1 MHQTNNSKNLIRE
14 KMPSQRRLPEELLS
28 KADNYWKS
36 FVEASLSSGLTVPDD
51 PYIIN
56 TAKQVW
62 AFSEFVAR
70 NCVKEPGL
78 LLGLLES
85 SDLVKSYANGNYYR
99 IINNSVKEARDHK
112 ELGIILRRLRK
123 REMVRIAW
131 RDLAQWADLKET
143 MDDLSSLAEACLKGA
158 LSLIHPWQCQELGR
172 PADKE
177 GNPQSLVVLGM
188 GKLGAGELNFSSDI
202 DLIFAYPGPGYTK
215 DGPKSVTNEE
225 FFARLCRSLISV
237 IGTTTADGIVFR
249 VDMRLRPYGENGPLV
264 LGFDAMEEYYQSQG
278 REWERYAMV
287 KARPVTGG
295 TNGDTLLETLRPFVY
310 RRYLDY
316 GAFDSLREMKQL
328 IEQETHKKGIKDDI
342 KLGAGGIREI
352 EFTGQAF
359 QLILGGRIPEL
370 RERGTLQ
377 VLDLLAVHNCLPK
390 DACQKLKDA
399 YIFLR
404 NTEHRLQEYADQQTH
419 KLPLEPLSQ
428 TRLALSMG
436 FQTWKKYI
444 DILHRH
450 METVHYYFKGFFS
463 REDDQSK
470 DSTKQL
476 LSGIWFGTV
485 DKDHAVQA
493 LQSMGFRET
502 SEVLNLL
509 QSIKDSRTSLG
520 LSSSGRDR
528 LNRLIPLVLK
538 EAAGTEQPDLAFKR
552 TLDLIEPIE
561 RRTCYLSLLLEN
573 PDALSHLVRLCS
585 GGAWIAT
592 LLSRHPVLLDELLD
606 PLTLYSPPD
615 RPSLEKDIKKMLF
628 GAPPD
633 DLERQMDELRRFRQ
647 ANMLRIA
654 AADISGA
661 MSVLD
666 VSQHLTDTAE
676 VIVDKVLALARDHLI
691 DRHGMP
697 PCVLGGQDGKEIC
710 GFVVVAYGNLGG
722 KEMGYSSDLDLVFL
736 HTGKVGRMTSGPKPL
751 DTTIFYT
758 RFGQR
763 MIHILTVHTQAG
775 ILYEVDTRLRP
786 SGESGVLV
794 SSLEAFFQY
803 QMDRAWTWE
812 HQALVRAR
820 TIAGDIKV
828 CKKFDELR
836 KKVIA
841 RSRDTDILRSSVISM
856 RDRLISQYGNRH
868 PGKFDLKHDPGGL
881 TDIEFLIQYMV
892 LANAFRHPGLAE
904 WSNSIGLLE
913 AFKKKD
919 LMPERYAD
927 TLLEANMSYRKAINK
942 LSLQERLTCVET
954 GDFTDLR
961 SGVREIWDK
970 VMKW

>member
-1 MHQTNNSKNLIRE
+1 ML
-14 KMPSQRRLPEELLS
+14 PQRLLPEELLLE
-28 KADNYWKS
+28 ADNYWKD
-36 FVEASLSSGLTVPDD
+36 FVEATLSSGLPVPDD
-51 PYIIN
+51 PHIIN

-70 NCVKEPGL
+70 SCVKEPGL
-78 LLGLLES
+78 LL
-85 SDLVKSYANGNYYR
+85 DLWGSGDLTNSYTNGNYDR
-99 IINNSVKEARDHK
+99 IVNNSVKEAQDHK
-112 ELGIILRRLRK
+112 ELGIILRRLRR

-131 RDLAQWADLKET
+131 RDLAQWTDFKET
-143 MDDLSSLAEACLKGA
+143 TEDLSSLAEACLRGA
-158 LSLIHPWQCQELGR
+158 LSLLYPWQCQELGC
-172 PADKE
+172 PTDKE
-177 GNPQSLVVLGM
+177 GNPQFLVVLGM

-202 DLIFAYPGPGYTK
+202 DLIFAYPESGHTK

-225 FFARLCRSLISV
+225 FFARLCRRLISV

-249 VDMRLRPYGENGPLV
+249 VDTRLRPYGENGPLV
-264 LGFDAMEEYYQSQG
+264 LSFDAMEEYYQSQG

-287 KARPVTGG
+287 KARPVVGG
-295 TNGDTLLETLRPFVY
+295 TDGDTLLETLRPFVY

-328 IEQETHKKGIKDDI
+328 IEQETYKKGIKDDI

-352 EFTGQAF
+352 EFIGQTF
-359 QLILGGRIPEL
+359 QLIRGSRIPEL
-370 RERGTLQ
+370 RERSILR
-377 VLDLLAVHNCLPK
+377 VLDLLAIHNFLPK
-390 DACQKLKDA
+390 DTCQKLKDA

-419 KLPLEPLSQ
+419 KLPFEPLSQ
-428 TRLALSMG
+428 TRLALSMD
-436 FQTWKKYI
+436 FQTWKEYI

-450 METVHYYFKGFFS
+450 METVRYYFKGLFS

-485 DKDHAVQA
+485 DKDLAGQA
-493 LQSMGFRET
+493 LQSMGFQET
-502 SEVLNLL
+502 NKILNFL
-509 QSIKDSRTSLG
+509 QGLKDSGTSLS

-528 LNRLIPLVLK
+528 LDRLIPLVLK
-538 EAAGTEQPDLAFKR
+538 EAAGAEQPDLALKR
-552 TLDLIEPIE
+552 TLDLIESIE

-573 PDALSHLVRLCS
+573 SDALSHLTRLCS
-585 GGAWIAT
+585 RGAWIAT
-592 LLSRHPVLLDELLD
+592 LISRHPVLLDELLD
-606 PLTLYSPPD
+606 PLILYSPPD
-615 RPSLEKDIKKMLF
+615 RPSLERDIKKMF
-628 GAPPD
+628 SRVPPD
-633 DLERQMDELRRFRQ
+633 DLEQQMDELRRFRQ
-647 ANMLRIA
+647 ANMLRVA

-661 MSVLD
+661 MSVRD

-697 PCVLGGQDGKEIC
+697 PCVSSQDEKEIC
-710 GFVVVAYGNLGG
+710 GFAIVAYGKLGG

-736 HTGKVGRMTSGPKPL
+736 HTGKVGQMTSGPKPL
-751 DTTIFYT
+751 DTTMFYT
-758 RFGQR
+758 RLGQR

-775 ILYEVDTRLRP
+775 ILYEVDMRLRP
-786 SGESGVLV
+786 SGASGVLV

-803 QMDRAWTWE
+803 QMDQAWIWE

-820 TIAGDIKV
+820 TIAGDIRV

-841 RSRDTDILRSSVISM
+841 KSRDTDILKNSVISM
-856 RDRLISQYGNRH
+856 RDKLISQYGNRH

-881 TDIEFLIQYMV
+881 TDIEFLVQYMV
-892 LANAFRHPGLAE
+892 LANAFRHPDLTK
-904 WSNSIGLLE
+904 WSNSIRLLE
-913 AFKKKD
+913 AFEQKD
-919 LMPERYAD
+919 LISKRYTD
-927 TLLEANMSYRKAINK
+927 TLLKAYVSYRKTINK
-942 LSLQERLTCVET
+942 LSLQERPTYVKA

-970 VMKW
+970 VMK

>member
-1 MHQTNNSKNLIRE
+1 MR
-14 KMPSQRRLPEELLS
+14 KMQSQKPLPKELLLM
-28 KADNYWKS
+28 ADAHWKS

-62 AFSEFVAR
+62 AFTEFVAK
-70 NCVKEPGL
+70 NCVKEPEL

-85 SDLVKSYANGNYYR
+85 GDLVKSYVNGNYDR

-131 RDLAQWADLKET
+131 RDLARWADLKET
-143 MDDLSSLAEACLKGA
+143 MEDLSSLAEACLKGA
-158 LSLIHPWQCQELGR
+158 LSLLYPWQCQELGY
-172 PADKE
+172 PADKK

-188 GKLGAGELNFSSDI
+188 GKLGARELNFSSDI
-202 DLIFAYPGPGYTK
+202 DLIFAYPESGYTK

-225 FFARLCRSLISV
+225 FFAWLCRRLISV
-237 IGTTTADGIVFR
+237 IGTTTAGGIVFR
-249 VDMRLRPYGENGPLV
+249 VDTRLRPYGESGPLV
-264 LGFDAMEEYYQSQG
+264 LSFDTMEEYYQSQG

-287 KARPVTGG
+287 KARPVAGG
-295 TNGDTLLETLRPFVY
+295 TDGDTLLETLRPFVY

-328 IEQETHKKGIKDDI
+328 IEQETRKKGVKDDI

-352 EFTGQAF
+352 EFIGQTF
-359 QLILGGRIPEL
+359 QLIRGGRIPEL
-370 RERGTLQ
+370 RERSILR
-377 VLDLLAVHNCLPK
+377 VLDLLAVHNLMPK
-390 DACQKLKDA
+390 DACRKLKDA

-419 KLPLEPLSQ
+419 KLPFEPLSQ

-436 FQTWKKYI
+436 FQTWKEYI
-444 DILHRH
+444 DILYGH
-450 METVHYYFKGFFS
+450 METVRYYFKGLFS

-470 DSTKQL
+470 DSMKQL

-485 DKDHAVQA
+485 DKDLAGQA
-493 LQSMGFRET
+493 LQSMGFHKTNEI
-502 SEVLNLL
+502 LNFL
-509 QSIKDSRTSLG
+509 QGLKDSRTSLS

-528 LNRLIPLVLK
+528 LDRLIPLVLK
-538 EAAGTEQPDLAFKR
+538 EAAGADQPDLALKR
-552 TLDLIEPIE
+552 TLDLIESIE

-573 PDALSHLVRLCS
+573 PDALSHLIRLCS
-585 GGAWIAT
+585 RGAWIAT
-592 LLSRHPVLLDELLD
+592 LLSRQPVLLDELLT

-615 RPSLEKDIKKMLF
+615 RPSLERDIKKILS
-628 GAPPD
+628 GLSRG

-661 MSVLD
+661 LSVQE
-666 VSQHLTDTAE
+666 VSHHLTDTAE
-676 VIVDKVLALARDHLI
+676 VVVNRVLALAQDHLI
-691 DRHGMP
+691 DRHGIP
-697 PCVLGGQDGKEIC
+697 PCMSGQDEKEIC
-710 GFVVVAYGNLGG
+710 GFAVVAYGKLGG
-722 KEMGYSSDLDLVFL
+722 REMGYSSDLDLVFL

-751 DTTIFYT
+751 DSTMFYT
-758 RFGQR
+758 RLGQR

-775 ILYEVDTRLRP
+775 ILYEVDMRLRP
-786 SGESGVLV
+786 SGASGVLV

-803 QMDRAWTWE
+803 QMDQAWTWE

-820 TIAGDIKV
+820 TIAGNIKV

-841 RSRDTDILRSSVISM
+841 KFRDTDILKSSVISM
-856 RDRLISQYGNRH
+856 RDKLINQYGNKY
-868 PGKFDLKHDPGGL
+868 PGNFDLKHDPGGL
-881 TDIEFLIQYMV
+881 TDIEFLVQYMV
-892 LANAFRHPGLAE
+892 LANAFRHPDLAE
-904 WSNSIGLLE
+904 WSNSIRLLE
-913 AFKKKD
+913 AFKKKG
-919 LMPERYAD
+919 LIRKRYAD
-927 TLLEANMSYRKAINK
+927 TLLEADMSYRKTINK
-942 LSLQERLTCVET
+942 LSLQEKPTYVEAD
-954 GDFTDLR
+954 DFTGLR
-961 SGVREIWDK
+961 SEVMEIWDD
-970 VMKW
+970 VMK

>member
-1 MHQTNNSKNLIRE
+1 MLL
-14 KMPSQRRLPEELLS
+14 QRLLPEELLLE
-28 KADNYWKS
+28 ADNYWKD
-36 FVEASLSSGLTVPDD
+36 FVEATLSSGLPVPDD
-51 PYIIN
+51 PHIIN

-78 LLGLLES
+78 LL
-85 SDLVKSYANGNYYR
+85 DLWGSGDLTNSYTNGNYDR
-99 IINNSVKEARDHK
+99 IVNNSVKEAQDHK
-112 ELGIILRRLRK
+112 ELGIILRRLRR

-131 RDLAQWADLKET
+131 RDLAQWTDLKET
-143 MDDLSSLAEACLKGA
+143 TEDLSSLAEACLRGA
-158 LSLIHPWQCQELGR
+158 LSLLYPWQCQELGC
-172 PADKE
+172 PTDKE

-202 DLIFAYPGPGYTK
+202 DLIFAYPESGHTK

-225 FFARLCRSLISV
+225 FFARLCRRLISV

-249 VDMRLRPYGENGPLV
+249 VDTRLRPYGENGPLV
-264 LGFDAMEEYYQSQG
+264 LSFDAMEEYYQSQG

-287 KARPVTGG
+287 KARPVAGG
-295 TNGDTLLETLRPFVY
+295 ISGDTLLETLRPFVY

-328 IEQETHKKGIKDDI
+328 IEQETYNKGIKDDI

-352 EFTGQAF
+352 EFIGQTF
-359 QLILGGRIPEL
+359 QLIRGSRIPEL
-370 RERGTLQ
+370 RERSILR
-377 VLDLLAVHNCLPK
+377 VLDLLAIHNFLPK
-390 DACQKLKDA
+390 DTCQKLKDA

-419 KLPLEPLSQ
+419 KLPFEPLSQ

-436 FQTWKKYI
+436 FQTWKEYI
-444 DILHRH
+444 DFLHRH
-450 METVHYYFKGFFS
+450 METVRYYFKGLFS

-485 DKDHAVQA
+485 DKDLAGQA
-493 LQSMGFRET
+493 LQSMGFQET
-502 SEVLNLL
+502 NKVLNFL
-509 QSIKDSRTSLG
+509 QGLKDSRTSLS

-528 LNRLIPLVLK
+528 LNCLIPLVLK
-538 EAAGTEQPDLAFKR
+538 EAAGTEQPDLALKR
-552 TLDLIEPIE
+552 TLDLIESIE

-573 PDALSHLVRLCS
+573 SDALSHLTRLCS
-585 GGAWIAT
+585 RGAWIAT
-592 LLSRHPVLLDELLD
+592 LISRHPVLLDELLD

-615 RPSLEKDIKKMLF
+615 RPSLERDIKKMLSRI
-628 GAPPD
+628 PPD
-633 DLERQMDELRRFRQ
+633 DLEQQMDELRRFRQ

-661 MSVLD
+661 ISVRD

-697 PCVLGGQDGKEIC
+697 PCISSQDKKEIC
-710 GFVVVAYGNLGG
+710 GFAVVAYGKLGG

-736 HTGKVGRMTSGPKPL
+736 HTGKVGQMTSGPKPL
-751 DTTIFYT
+751 DTTMFYT
-758 RFGQR
+758 RLGQR

-775 ILYEVDTRLRP
+775 ILYEVDMRLRP
-786 SGESGVLV
+786 SGASGVLV

-803 QMDRAWTWE
+803 QMDQAWIWE

-820 TIAGDIKV
+820 SIAGDIRV

-841 RSRDTDILRSSVISM
+841 KSRDTDILKNSVISM

-881 TDIEFLIQYMV
+881 TDIEFLVQYMV
-892 LANAFRHPGLAE
+892 LANAFRHPDLTE
-904 WSNSIGLLE
+904 WSNSIRLLE
-913 AFKKKD
+913 AFEQKD
-919 LMPERYAD
+919 LISKRYTD
-927 TLLEANMSYRKAINK
+927 TLLKAYVSYRKTINK
-942 LSLQERLTCVET
+942 LSLQERPTCVKA

-961 SGVREIWDK
+961 SEVREIWDK